1 MAAMILAGLLAI
13 AVSKWFSYRL
23 GVMAVLLYYAELGIG
38 LPDPDTIRK
47 YQAKV
52 LMKTLGIKH

>member
-23 GVMAVLLYYAELGIG
+23 GVMAILLYYAEAGIE

-47 YQAKV
+47 YQTKA

>member
-13 AVSKWFSYRL
+13 AVSKWLAYRL

>member
-1 MAAMILAGLLAI
+1 MAATILACLLAI
-13 AVSKWFSYRL
+13 AVSKWFIYRL